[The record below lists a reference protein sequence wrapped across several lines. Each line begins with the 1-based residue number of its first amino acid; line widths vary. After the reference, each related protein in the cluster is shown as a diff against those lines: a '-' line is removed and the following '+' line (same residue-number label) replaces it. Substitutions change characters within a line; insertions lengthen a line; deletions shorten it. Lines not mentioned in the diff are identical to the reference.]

1 MKYLA
6 FVAGCLLACS
16 TASAEVQVTIH
27 DGLVT
32 VIAKDATVRQ
42 IIAEWARVGQA
53 KVVNGERIPGGPV
66 TLELVNLP
74 ESQVL
79 ETLLRSA
86 AGYLAAPRET
96 VASNLSLFDRI
107 VIMPTSNPPR
117 TASAA
122 PPPAFPQPQF
132 AQPPNDD
139 DGDDERP
146 NANLPNRRGAFN
158 PVPQPQAVPAPQAA
172 VPTPTPFGVPGQVPS
187 VPPMPTVPTVP
198 QMMEGQQP
206 TPTYPSTPT
215 APYGGVAVPGMVA
228 PPPTP
233 QPGQVVQPGQPGQPV
248 QPGQVLQPG
257 QVIQPGQV
265 VQPSQFGPPTRRPG
279 E

>member
-1 MKYLA
+1 MKCFV
-6 FVAGCLLACS
+6 FVAGCLLASS

-32 VIAKDATVRQ
+32 VIAKDVTVRQ

-53 KVVNGERIPGGPV
+53 RVVNGERIPGGPV
-66 TLELVNLP
+66 TLELVNVP

-79 ETLLRSA
+79 DTLLRSA
-86 AGYLAAPRET
+86 AGYLAAPREV
-96 VASNLSLFDRI
+96 VASNLSRFDRI
-107 VIMPTSNPPR
+107 VVMPTSNPPR
-117 TASAA
+117 TASTA

-146 NANLPNRRGAFN
+146 NPNLPNRRGAVFN
-158 PVPQPQAVPAPQAA
+158 PVPQPQAVPAPRPA
-172 VPTPTPFGVPGQVPS
+172 VPTPFGAPGQVPS

-206 TPTYPSTPT
+206 VTTYPSTPT

-228 PPPTP
+228 PPPAP
-233 QPGQVVQPGQPGQPV
+233 QPGQIVQPGQPV

-265 VQPSQFGPPTRRPG
+265 VQPSQLGVPPTRRPDG
-279 E
+279 Q

>member
-1 MKYLA
+1 MKCLA
-6 FVAGCLLACS
+6 FVAGCLLAGS

-53 KVVNGERIPGGPV
+53 KVVNAERIPGGPV

-79 ETLLRSA
+79 DTLLRSA
-86 AGYLAAPRET
+86 AGYLAAPREV
-96 VASNLSLFDRI
+96 VASNLSRFDRI
-107 VIMPTSNPPR
+107 VVMPTSNPPR

-139 DGDDERP
+139 DGEDERP
-146 NANLPNRRGAFN
+146 NPNVPNRRGAVFN
-158 PVPQPQAVPAPQAA
+158 PVPQPQAVPAPQA
-172 VPTPTPFGVPGQVPS
+172 VPTPFGAPGQVPS
-187 VPPMPTVPTVP
+187 VPPMPTVPQTP
-198 QMMEGQQP
+198 EGQQP
-206 TPTYPSTPT
+206 VTTYPSTPT
-215 APYGGVAVPGMVA
+215 APTGALRFPGWWRHR
-228 PPPTP
+228 
-233 QPGQVVQPGQPGQPV
+233 
-248 QPGQVLQPG
+248 
-257 QVIQPGQV
+257 
-265 VQPSQFGPPTRRPG
+265 RRPSPDKSCSPG
-279 E
+279 SPCNQGSRCNRGRCSSPGK

>member
-1 MKYLA
+1 MKCLA
-6 FVAGCLLACS
+6 FVAGCLLAGS

-53 KVVNGERIPGGPV
+53 KVVNAERIPGGPV

-79 ETLLRSA
+79 DTLLRSA
-86 AGYLAAPRET
+86 AGYLAAPREV
-96 VASNLSLFDRI
+96 VASNLSRFDRI
-107 VIMPTSNPPR
+107 VVMPTSNPPR

-139 DGDDERP
+139 DGEDERP
-146 NANLPNRRGAFN
+146 NPNVPNRRGAVFN
-158 PVPQPQAVPAPQAA
+158 PVPQPQAVPAPQA
-172 VPTPTPFGVPGQVPS
+172 VPTPFGAPGQVPS
-187 VPPMPTVPTVP
+187 VPPMPTVPQTP
-198 QMMEGQQP
+198 EGQQP
-206 TPTYPSTPT
+206 VTTYPSTPT

-228 PPPTP
+228 PPPAP
-233 QPGQVVQPGQPGQPV
+233 QPGQIVQPGQPLQPGQPV

-265 VQPSQFGPPTRRPG
+265 VQPSQFGVPPTRRPG
-279 E
+279 GK